1 MQVFSRGVNEGLV
14 IGEDIYV
21 TVLDI
26 YEDRVRLGI
35 SSPNNCPSYWEQTLY
50 VEEAEN
56 FAELQL
62 Q

>member
-1 MQVFSRGVNEGLV
+1 MQMISRQESEGLV

-26 YEDRVRLGI
+26 QEDRVRLAI
-35 SSPNNCPSYWEQTLY
+35 SSPNDCPSYWEQTLY
-50 VEEAEN
+50 WEESEASR
-56 FAELQL
+56 ELQM